1 MAKARPPLEVRYS
14 RPFYLSMLV
23 IGMVCSV
30 AAIKLAID
38 PPRLAGSDTATRPST
53 FIWVLLVGILLTMAA
68 YMWRAMKRLT
78 TPLPAIV
85 VRPEGL
91 VLNIGGPR
99 LFRWTDITAVG
110 MGRRNLRSRLEIGV
124 VHERFAELN
133 LPKLFSDD
141 NFAAVRQKP
150 DTIGITG
157 QGLDRPLTDVLDAI
171 RARRANLIKR

>member
-1 MAKARPPLEVRYS
+1 MTPLEVRYS

-23 IGMVCSV
+23 LGLVCSV
-30 AAIKLAID
+30 AAIKLGID
-38 PPRLAGSDTATRPST
+38 PPRTPDTEATATLSP
-53 FIWVLLVGILLTMAA
+53 FIWILLGGLLVTMAA
-68 YMWRAMKRLT
+68 YMWRAIKRLT

-85 VRPEGL
+85 VRPEGI
-91 VLNIGGPR
+91 VMHIGQPR
-99 LFRWTDITAVG
+99 LFRWEEISDVA
-110 MGRRNLRSRLEIGV
+110 MGRRNMRDRLEIGIT
-124 VHERFAELN
+124 HERFVELN

-157 QGLDRPLTDVLDAI
+157 QGLDRTLRNVLDAI